1 VVRSQRSGAFCGHNS
16 CSKENRSGAGAGL
29 QGSRRL
35 VLLSF
40 ASILEL
46 MLFGVVASY
55 LVSFN
60 VHIVGMADIYICI
73 SLCFNLEWNE
83 STLVIQIV

>member
-1 VVRSQRSGAFCGHNS
+1 VAAGCGPEPEER
-16 CSKENRSGAGAGL
+16 CILWDCKDPIG
-29 QGSRRL
+29 
-35 VLLSF
+35 SF
-40 ASILEL
+40 ASVLEL

-83 STLVIQIV
+83 STLVIQIL